1 MPVRW
6 TRTVVGAALALL
18 LLVVAGQRFS
28 ASRLSTKVTA
38 LEQEQTRL
46 KGFIE
51 RLSASR
57 RVAQVRVTRQSTD
70 DAGSVI
76 SSLEW
81 QEFTPNGLV
90 TPPVQVQVVG
100 RLVYFEAC
108 VIKFEHEHVAKGD
121 PDRGASVVLFRR
133 IFGESQ
139 TPESAPML
147 HEFAGGDAPGTAA
160 AAERHLWMRFWEFV
174 DQPESA
180 SRLGIRVAQ
189 CEAPAVPVDAG
200 DVWEVTLDA
209 AGGLNV
215 RKMSAAAQIV
225 GVSPPP

>member
-1 MPVRW
+1 MRW
-6 TRTVVGAALALL
+6 TRTVVGAGLAIL
-18 LLVVAGQRFS
+18 LLVVAEQRFS
-28 ASRLSTKVTA
+28 ASRLTTKVTA

-70 DAGSVI
+70 EAGAVVSL
-76 SSLEW
+76 LEW

-100 RLVYFEAC
+100 KLVYFEAW
-108 VIKFEHEHVAKGD
+108 VIKFNHEHVAKGD
-121 PDRGASVVLFRR
+121 PDRGASVALFRR
-133 IFGESQ
+133 IFGERQ
-139 TPESAPML
+139 APESAPML
-147 HEFAGGDAPGTAA
+147 HELAGGDTPGPVA
-160 AAERHLWMRFWEFV
+160 AAERILWTRFWEFV
-174 DQPESA
+174 DQPHTA

-189 CEAPAVPVDAG
+189 CEAPAVPAETG
-200 DVWEVTLDA
+200 DVWEVALDA

-215 RKMSAAAQIV
+215 RKMSAAATIA
-225 GVSPPP
+225 GVSPPTP